1 MNFSGCSSNSS
12 GVKRSEET
20 ADLEYKNKSDNSLW
34 DELQMMNHMYPVN
47 PFENG
52 AVAERI
58 IAASDTTGVL
68 SFIIKFKNIEHPLLV
83 PAYIANT
90 NIPQMVIQFYEK
102 RVSWNSMSDE

>member
-1 MNFSGCSSNSS
+1 
-12 GVKRSEET
+12 
-20 ADLEYKNKSDNSLW
+20 
-34 DELQMMNHMYPVN
+34 MMNHMYPVN

-102 RVSWNSMSDE
+102 RVSWSSMSDE